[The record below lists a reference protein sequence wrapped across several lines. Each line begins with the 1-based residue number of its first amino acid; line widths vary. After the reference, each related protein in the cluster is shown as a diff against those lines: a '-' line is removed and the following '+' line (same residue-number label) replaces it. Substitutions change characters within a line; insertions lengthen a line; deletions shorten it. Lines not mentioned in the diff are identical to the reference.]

1 MSDWGS
7 GNYQIESC
15 PKCKKK
21 AGWNWTWGKNDGQ
34 SKGYATCKGCKAKAL

>member
-7 GNYQIESC
+7 GNYPIQAC

-21 AGWNWTWGKNDGQ
+21 AGYTWTWGKNDGH
-34 SKGYATCKGCKAKAL
+34 SKGYSTCKGCKAKF